1 MKYEIREAPFSVLE
15 CSLSAGESMKCQ
27 KGAMAWMT
35 RGITMQTKAGGLG
48 KMFKKAI
55 AGESAFWN
63 NYMAEADGQIAF
75 STTFPGKII
84 PVDVGTMPIVAQKSA
99 FLASEAGVEMNIY
112 LQEKIGAGFFG
123 GEGFIMEQF
132 SGRGYVFLEIDGG
145 FVEKQLEAGEEIV
158 VDSGY
163 LAAMDQSC
171 SMRIERIKGI
181 GNVML
186 GGEGLFNTIITGPGK
201 VWLQT
206 MPISAFVDG
215 IVPHMPFKRE

>member
-1 MKYEIREAPFSVLE
+1 MQYEIREAPFSVLE

-35 RGITMQTKAGGLG
+35 RGIKMQTQAGGLG

-63 NYMAEADGQIAF
+63 NYMAESEGQIAF

-84 PVDVGTMPIVAQKSA
+84 PVDVSTMPIVAQKSA
-99 FLASEAGVEMNIY
+99 FLASEAGVDMNIY

-123 GEGFIMEQF
+123 GEGFIMEKF
-132 SGRGYVFLEIDGG
+132 TGTGYVFLEIDGG
-145 FVEKQLEAGEEIV
+145 FVEKQLEAGEEMV

-186 GGEGLFNTIITGPGK
+186 GGEGLFNTIIAGPGK
-201 VWLQT
+201 IWLQT

-215 IVPHMPFKRE
+215 IVPHLPFKRE

>member
-1 MKYEIREAPFSVLE
+1 
-15 CSLSAGESMKCQ
+15 
-27 KGAMAWMT
+27 
-35 RGITMQTKAGGLG
+35 MQTKAGGIG